1 MKQFEPIVIQES
13 DWEYHEKHIESAVAG
28 YGTHHLYIIESNER
42 GEELQSIALSEQ
54 AAIRLRDALN
64 TILND

>member
-1 MKQFEPIVIQES
+1 MKHFEPIVIQE
-13 DWEYHEKHIESAVAG
+13 ETENYKGALIEPIKPNDYDVIAVIVG
-28 YGTHHLYIIESNER
+28 RSRESISR
-42 GEELQSIALSEQ
+42 LGITYQ

>member
-1 MKQFEPIVIQES
+1 MKQSEPIVIQE
-13 DWEYHEKHIESAVAG
+13 ETELRHEMRIEQAIPEHDDVIDIVA
-28 YGTHHLYIIESNER
+28 ED
-42 GEELQSIALSEQ
+42 SIMATVRIGITKQ

>member
-1 MKQFEPIVIQES
+1 MKHFEPIVIQEET
-13 DWEYHEKHIESAVAG
+13 DVRYALFVRVAEHETDFIEIVQECIG
-28 YGTHHLYIIESNER
+28 QIE
-42 GEELQSIALSEQ
+42 LTYQ